1 MYCYYYVLWLF
12 LTVPW
17 VGLQFLIVVFPDHTG
32 FVFYMQYTD
41 GGQNY
46 SSLSF
51 FLYVLTSEAQWVTC
65 LATDAC
71 LTADPGAWVRSPA
84 WSHTFVEID
93 HEIISRVILLPSAE
107 SCPGKSMVEWT
118 DRPAMTKAVAWDVK
132 QQNQH
137 LKRCVSRLFL

>member
-1 MYCYYYVLWLF
+1 MYFPLFVGALCLSLFCYALLCLHSSFAISFKRKRNIVVLLLLSYYYVLWLF

-17 VGLQFLIVVFPDHTG
+17 VGLQCLIVVFPDHTG

-71 LTADPGAWVRSPA
+71 LTADPGA
-84 WSHTFVEID
+84 
-93 HEIISRVILLPSAE
+93 
-107 SCPGKSMVEWT
+107 
-118 DRPAMTKAVAWDVK
+118 
-132 QQNQH
+132 
-137 LKRCVSRLFL
+137 